1 MRAWRTWTTRA
12 ARSMLLVALVAGV
25 ALGPAPASGGRGGR
39 TTTGFER
46 RGGLSWTTPAEERD
60 LMREL
65 IAAAPGP
72 DRAGWAPARVTVTR
86 VGGSAR
92 GRDVELIT
100 VSGVRTVP
108 EPIRVLF
115 VCGQH
120 GDEPAGR
127 EACLKLVRD
136 LADDRSAAGRRLLE
150 RVTVLVLPT
159 PNPDGLAAGTRAT
172 AEGVD
177 LNRDHLAV
185 ASPEARAVRRV
196 LRETRPH
203 IVHDLH
209 EFDVPA
215 DAYVAPTLYL
225 WPRNLNVDPELR
237 GLATELARDRIG
249 SALRAAGWASDVY
262 GVDPAGRRLGGD
274 GDERLLRNAAALDHA
289 VAVLVEVDANPT
301 SALERADAALLHRR
315 RVGAHLVAARATL
328 RMAAERGEAVA
339 SAVRA
344 SRARSEHGPERVYLD
359 GADDLPATRAAP
371 LEPPCAYRLT
381 PAQYAAARATLT
393 EHGIRVSPDL
403 SVRTAQPAGVKVTLL
418 LDPRARFAIADGT
431 PEPCG
436 EGDA

>member
-1 MRAWRTWTTRA
+1 
-12 ARSMLLVALVAGV
+12 MLLVALVAGV

-39 TTTGFER
+39 ITTGFER
-46 RGGLSWTTPAEERD
+46 RGGLSWTTAAEERD
-60 LMREL
+60 LLREL
-65 IAAAPGP
+65 IAAAPSP
-72 DRAGWAPARVTVTR
+72 DRVGWEPARVTVTR

-100 VSGVRTVP
+100 VSGARTVP

-209 EFDVPA
+209 EFDVPT
-215 DAYVAPTLYL
+215 DASVAPTLYL

-237 GLATELARDRIG
+237 GLAVELARDRIG

-262 GVDPAGRRLGGD
+262 GADPTGRLGGD

-301 SALERADAALLHRR
+301 SALERDDAALLHRR

-328 RMAAERGEAVA
+328 RMAAERGEAVT
-339 SAVRA
+339 SAIRA
-344 SRARSEHGPERVYLD
+344 SRARAEHGPERVYLD
-359 GADDLPATRAAP
+359 GADNLPATWAAP

-381 PAQYAAARATLT
+381 PAQYATARATLA

-403 SVRTAQPAGVKVTLL
+403 RVRTAQPAGVRATLL

-436 EGDA
+436 EEEA